1 MRVLQV
7 NKFFYYKGGSEFVFF
22 DMIRLLKK
30 RGHRVSYFA
39 MSQPEN
45 LSTEYQK
52 YFVSN
57 IDFGNKGLIKKCLAS
72 LRILYSLEAK
82 RKIAELIKEEKPD
95 IVHLNNI
102 YHQISPSILHVLKK
116 ARIPVVMTLHDY
128 KLVCASYSM
137 LNKHKACQ
145 DCKGGRYY
153 NCLKNSCFKG
163 ARSKSL
169 ISTLEMYLHHKVLR
183 IYRLVDSFI
192 SPSLFLQ
199 SKIRDMG
206 FEAKITHLPNFVEAA
221 NYRPYYGWRE
231 NSVVYFGRLSEEK
244 GLFTLIEA
252 AKRLPH
258 IEFKIIGAGQINRD
272 LAVKARKEKTGN
284 VRFLGRL
291 SGEALKEEI
300 SRSMFTLLPS
310 ECYENNP
317 RSVIESFALGKPVV
331 ASRIGGIPEL
341 VKDDFTGLL
350 FEPKDPVGLSQRIE
364 SLVSQPEK
372 VFRMGQNARRLVE
385 EEFNAE
391 KYYQGLYQI
400 YEAAINNSRKT

>member
-1 MRVLQV
+1 
-7 NKFFYYKGGSEFVFF
+7 
-22 DMIRLLKK
+22 MIRLLKK
-30 RGHRVSYFA
+30 KGHRVSFFS

-57 IDFGNKGLIKKCLAS
+57 IDFGDKGLIKKFLAS
-72 LRILYSLEAK
+72 LRIFYSLEAK
-82 RKIAELIKEEKPD
+82 RKIRELIKEEKPD

-116 ARIPVVMTLHDY
+116 AGIPAVMTLHDY
-128 KLVCASYSM
+128 KMVCPSYSM
-137 LNKHKACQ
+137 LNKRQTCQ
-145 DCKGGRYY
+145 ECRGGRYY

-169 ISTLEMYLHHKVLR
+169 ISTLEMYLHHKILR
-183 IYRLVDSFI
+183 IYKLVDSFI
-192 SPSLFLQ
+192 SPSEFLQ
-199 SKIRDMG
+199 SKLKSMG
-206 FEAKITHLPNFVEAA
+206 FEAKIEHLPNFVEAA
-221 NYRPYYGWRE
+221 NYKPHYSWRE
-231 NSVVYFGRLSEEK
+231 NSVVYFGRLSEDK

-252 AKRLPH
+252 DKRLPH
-258 IEFKIIGAGQINRD
+258 IDFKIIGAGQLNKD
-272 LAVKARKEKTGN
+272 LSIKARKEKTGN

-291 SGEALKEEI
+291 SGQALKEEI
-300 SRSMFTLLPS
+300 SRSMFTLIPS

-317 RSVIESFALGKPVV
+317 RSVIESFALGKPVI

-350 FEPKDPVGLSQRIE
+350 FEPKDPVELSQKIK

-372 VFRMGQNARRLVE
+372 IFRMGQNARRLVE

-400 YEAAINNSRKT
+400 YQEAINNSRKTI